1 MFYGER
7 SNDDEEVRVTSWKVE
22 EKKYTIGEEVIIYY
36 WFVVFVVLLMEMLFY
51 IDKFYKDT

>member
-22 EKKYTIGEEVIIYY
+22 EKKNTIGEEVIIYY